1 VGDVPSDGGTEVS
14 EAPDASVGPTVR
26 IAAFN
31 VHRFFDTVCDS
42 PACGGSHYEAL
53 PSPQE
58 FSARANQLATAIA
71 SLNAGVVLVE
81 EVESQASLKALQAR
95 LPGLPWAELG
105 ETGAPASVDVGV
117 LSAWPITRFRGH
129 REQVL
134 RRPDGSATTFS
145 RELLEV
151 HLDVAGA
158 EVVVFAAHFRS
169 KSNDDPG
176 RRLAE
181 AQAAHAIV
189 TAVAAERPR
198 ALVVLGGD
206 LNDVPGSPP
215 LDALEQDG
223 SLLRVASDRS
233 AADSWTYAYFG
244 DLQAIDHLFLARNEG
259 GGYVSASFRAV
270 RDAPRGLGGSDHAAV
285 VADFFLTP

>member
-1 VGDVPSDGGTEVS
+1 VPGNVPSEGG
-14 EAPDASVGPTVR
+14 ADASVGPTVR

-31 VHRFFDTVCDS
+31 VRRFFDTVCDS
-42 PACGGSHYEAL
+42 SACGGSNYEEL
-53 PSPQE
+53 PSPQA
-58 FSARANQLATAIA
+58 FSARASQLAAAIA
-71 SLNAGVVLVE
+71 SLNADVVLVE
-81 EVESQASLKALQAR
+81 EVETQASLEALRER

-117 LSAWPITRFRGH
+117 LSAWPITRVLGH

-151 HLDVAGA
+151 HLDVSGA

-181 AQAAHAIV
+181 AQAAHALV

-215 LDALEQDG
+215 LVVLEQGG
-223 SLLRVASDRS
+223 SLLRVASDRPVG
-233 AADSWTYAYFG
+233 DTWTYSYFG
-244 DLQAIDHLFLARNEG
+244 DLQAIDHLFLARNDG
-259 GGYVSASFRAV
+259 GGYVPASFRTV
-270 RDAPRGLGGSDHAAV
+270 RDTSRGLGGSDHAAV
-285 VADFFLTP
+285 IADFFLNP